1 MFAFNEPERSCRLN
15 GTGSPHSGMVLD
27 TRLDPGRSR

>member
-15 GTGSPHSGMVLD
+15 GTDIPLFGMVLD
-27 TRLDPGRSR
+27 TRP